1 MSDEVSTS
9 ILRVRELRNHGR
21 HADAA
26 GDLEELIQRLG
37 PDIRLVV
44 ELSETLLVQG
54 FVGQAVEVLDEH
66 LAHYDA
72 QDNLTAASGQL
83 IRCFSR
89 FFATSQ
95 FKESLGQAET
105 VYNCFVSR
113 PQSEVVN
120 DATVRPFSSTYSPI
134 FRLNFEWL
142 H

>member
-1 MSDEVSTS
+1 MSDDVSTN
-9 ILRVRELRNHGR
+9 IQRVRDLRNHGR
-21 HADAA
+21 YADAA

-54 FVGQAVEVLDEH
+54 LFGRVIEVLDEH

-72 QDNLTAASGQL
+72 QENLTAASGQL
-83 IRCFSR
+83 ICCFSR

-95 FKESLGQAET
+95 FKESLSYAET
-105 VYNCFVSR
+105 VYNGFVSH

-120 DATVRPFSSTYSPI
+120 DATVRPLSSTHSPM
-134 FRLNFEWL
+134 FRLNFERA
-142 H
+142 